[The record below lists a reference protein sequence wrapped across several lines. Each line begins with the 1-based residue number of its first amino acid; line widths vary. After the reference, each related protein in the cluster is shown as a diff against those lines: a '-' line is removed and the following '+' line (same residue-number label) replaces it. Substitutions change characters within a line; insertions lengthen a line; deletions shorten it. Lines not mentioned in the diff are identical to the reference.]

1 MTRARTHAD
10 EKGCEREAGLPLR
23 LLNLRI
29 GLIVG
34 VNAGGSSIT
43 KCPYAPFRDL
53 WFEGLLKQAED
64 FQ

>member
-10 EKGCEREAGLPLR
+10 EKGCEREAGLPPPAELTV
-23 LLNLRI
+23 

-53 WFEGLLKQAED
+53 WFEGLLKQAEG